1 LDGAIPTIHAQ
12 HSPDTDRVYTT
23 PSDTRC
29 GISPPVALKVE
40 APMTRIILASVAII
54 LAVGTSS
61 AVAGMMLGRAA
72 LARAVTAQVSLPVD
86 DNQNLRPVP
95 ALRGS
100 FR

>member
-1 LDGAIPTIHAQ
+1 MA
-12 HSPDTDRVYTT
+12 
-23 PSDTRC
+23 
-29 GISPPVALKVE
+29 
-40 APMTRIILASVAII
+40 RIILASVAII
-54 LAVGTSS
+54 LAVGSSS

-86 DNQNLRPVP
+86 DNQNLRSVP

>member
-1 LDGAIPTIHAQ
+1 MIRI
-12 HSPDTDRVYTT
+12 
-23 PSDTRC
+23 
-29 GISPPVALKVE
+29 AL
-40 APMTRIILASVAII
+40 ATVAIV

-61 AVAGMMLGRAA
+61 AVAGMMLSRAA
-72 LARAVTAQVSLPVD
+72 LARAVTLQVSIPVD

>member
-1 LDGAIPTIHAQ
+1 MI
-12 HSPDTDRVYTT
+12 
-23 PSDTRC
+23 
-29 GISPPVALKVE
+29 
-40 APMTRIILASVAII
+40 RIVLASLAIVVAI
-54 LAVGTSS
+54 GTSS
-61 AVAGMMLGRAA
+61 AVAGMMLSRAA

>member
-1 LDGAIPTIHAQ
+1 M
-12 HSPDTDRVYTT
+12 V
-23 PSDTRC
+23 
-29 GISPPVALKVE
+29 
-40 APMTRIILASVAII
+40 RIVLASLAII

-61 AVAGMMLGRAA
+61 AVAGMMLSRAA

-86 DNQNLRPVP
+86 DHQNLHPVP